1 VSVRNFRKE
10 TNTFSEE
17 KGFTLIEVMI
27 AMAVFAIGILAVGS
41 MQLTAAHGN
50 TESGKMTTAA
60 TIAQNQ
66 MEQLISTDYDD
77 PAYPGNPAWA
87 LNDTNGDGT
96 AGLNSN
102 TAGTADH
109 ADPANPVNGQYFV
122 YWNIAADNPIRN
134 TKTIEVI
141 VTWRNGRRQVALT
154 SIKDNIL

>member
-1 VSVRNFRKE
+1 MSVRNFRKE
-10 TNTFSEE
+10 TNTFREE

-41 MQLTAAHGN
+41 MQLTAAQGN
-50 TESGKMTTAA
+50 TASGKMTTAA

-66 MEQLISTDYDD
+66 MEQLISLAYDD
-77 PAYPGNPAWA
+77 PSN

-141 VTWRNGRRQVALT
+141 VTWRNGQRQVALT